1 MFRKIL
7 ICAAMIAALVIS
19 GCGEEKI
26 IGTPDKAILAYA
38 EIVMTGDTAN
48 LSAAGFSE
56 EDKNSIR
63 QAVTSVFI
71 GTLENVTPL
80 SDAAT
85 QELAQMYFDKLKGN
99 VTFAATVKSA
109 GDEPVVALTTTPIDS
124 ATSAKT
130 AAANND
136 ELIALI
142 GMVGKLKADG
152 ATDDN
157 LKNNP
162 DVQNL
167 AVKAFSKYIASI
179 SLKPEETFDIPCK
192 KVTGADGNAHW
203 MPAEGKMLID
213 FLIGQK

>member
-1 MFRKIL
+1 MIL
-7 ICAAMIAALVIS
+7 SLIILS
-19 GCGEEKI
+19 FTTGCGEEKI
-26 IGTPDKAILAYA
+26 IGTPDKAIVAYA
-38 EIVMTGDTAN
+38 EIVMTGDSAN

-71 GTLENVTPL
+71 GRMENVTPL

-85 QELAQMYFDKLKGN
+85 QELAQIYFDKLKGN
-99 VTFAATVKSA
+99 VTFATTVKSA
-109 GDEPVVALTTTPIDS
+109 SDEPVVALTTTPIDS

-192 KVTGADGNAHW
+192 KVTGADGKAHW
-203 MPAEGKMLID
+203 MPAEGKVLID
-213 FLIGQK
+213 ALIGQK